1 MRTSAALI
9 ATGVACAAVVAA
21 PAPAAAAAASSYCS
35 PTGDYCHAAV
45 NRGGVVRIM
54 FDTLAFRGR
63 VRVCV
68 TDPSG
73 DRSCKRLRLRSRNG
87 GFGFTVRWSRHFPN
101 GGPGRYRVRFH
112 GGGAQLG
119 PADTFRR

>member
-1 MRTSAALI
+1 MRTSAAVI
-9 ATGVACAAVVAA
+9 ATGIAWAAVAAA
-21 PAPAAAAAASSYCS
+21 PAPAVAASPYCS
-35 PTGDYCHAAV
+35 PTGDLCHQAV

-73 DRSCKRLRLRSRNG
+73 DRACNRFRLRSRNG

-101 GGPGRYRVRFH
+101 GGRGRYRVRFYR
-112 GGGAQLG
+112 GGAQLG

>member
-1 MRTSAALI
+1 MRTPAALTLGAVASAAL
-9 ATGVACAAVVAA
+9 AAA

-35 PTGDYCHAAV
+35 PTGDFCHQAV
-45 NRGGVVRIM
+45 NRAGVVRIM

-68 TDPSG
+68 TTPAG
-73 DRSCKRLRLRSRNG
+73 ERSCKRFRLRSRNG

-101 GGPGRYRVRFH
+101 GGRGRYRVRFH
-112 GGGAQLG
+112 RGGTQLG